1 MIKNFNKTPL
11 YLISVNYC
19 NFHAFF
25 LILGNSESSVSQSDK
40 TEPPYEQL
48 QNDTDSEVPGYE
60 KIKLKSTNKSN
71 SNNSGSS
78 ENSVPNNDTLED
90 DGIVQV

>member
-1 MIKNFNKTPL
+1 MCRNLNA
-11 YLISVNYC
+11 S
-19 NFHAFF
+19 FF
-25 LILGNSESSVSQSDK
+25 SGNSDSSNVSQSDR

-48 QNDTDSEVPGYE
+48 HNDTDSEIAGYE
-60 KIKLKSTNKSN
+60 KIKLKSTNKSE

-78 ENSVPNNDTLED
+78 ENSVPNIDILDD